1 MLLPF
6 DLCSK
11 IELNGLTFRK
21 TGDFCVKA
29 NVKVCSTTVV
39 SQNLKNVFYKALILL
54 WKVIVE
60 RILHESADV
69 CATLPARQQKF
80 CDKLRTL
87 STSFCFLIYKVKPRL
102 SLRCSLRLRKPSI
115 KLQYKAR
122 LTSCHLAGEEK
133 HEAFYERQAL
143 IEVSSNF
150 IRKALRKAIS
160 YSSSLQKDR
169 NKKPYMTPLEVRG
182 KALCKAVCKAP
193 RKAPR
198 NASYKALYKAIH
210 ISLLKSS
217 GKALSKAC
225 NKAPCK
231 SRSDCYKK
239 LYMTSLEVSCKVS
252 KAPCKEFCKAPCDD
266 SYKVGKQLPPKT

>member
-102 SLRCSLRLRKPSI
+102 SLRCSLRLKKPSI

-122 LTSCHLAGEEK
+122 LTSCHLAGEEI
-133 HEAFYERQAL
+133 HEAFYERQAST
-143 IEVSSNF
+143 EVLFNV
-150 IRKALRKAIS
+150 IRKALRKATRKTPLGIS

-169 NKKPYMTPLEVRG
+169 NKKPYMTPLEVTG
-182 KALCKAVCKAP
+182 KALGKAVC
-193 RKAPR
+193 KAPR

-231 SRSDCYKK
+231 SRSDFYKK
-239 LYMTSLEVSCKVS
+239 L
-252 KAPCKEFCKAPCDD
+252 
-266 SYKVGKQLPPKT
+266 